1 MQLMSTGGSEPV
13 KGSVVDNLPKKFKEL
28 KFGIQST
35 QHMVSQAVLEVSD
48 RTLYDVENMRKPIK
62 NGALDPL
69 MKGTSSKTG
78 LCDTCGEGLQNCN
91 GKNYAT

>member
-1 MQLMSTGGSEPV
+1 MSTSGCGPV

-35 QHMVSQAVLEVSD
+35 QQMVLQGVTEVSD
-48 RTLYDVENMRKPIK
+48 RTLYDIENMRKPVK

-69 MKGTSSKTG
+69 MV
-78 LCDTCGEGLQNCN
+78 
-91 GKNYAT
+91 